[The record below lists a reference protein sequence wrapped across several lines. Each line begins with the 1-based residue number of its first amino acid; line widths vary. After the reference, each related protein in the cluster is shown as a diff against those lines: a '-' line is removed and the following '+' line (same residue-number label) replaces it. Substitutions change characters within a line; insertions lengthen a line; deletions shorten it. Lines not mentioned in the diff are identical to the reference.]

1 MLIQRWRKL
10 IRWAGQSLRHG
21 DAGAHRFELGL
32 STWLRVTFV
41 VGGGEEEG
49 EDKNKGAV
57 K

>member
-41 VGGGEEEG
+41 VGGREEG
-49 EDKNKGAV
+49 EDKNRV
-57 K
+57 Q